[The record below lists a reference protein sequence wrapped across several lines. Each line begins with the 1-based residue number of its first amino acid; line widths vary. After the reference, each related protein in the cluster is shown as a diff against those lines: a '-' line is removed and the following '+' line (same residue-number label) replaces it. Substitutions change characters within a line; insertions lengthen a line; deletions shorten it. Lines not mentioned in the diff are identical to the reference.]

1 MHETTPIVFIT
12 GATSGIGEACAEV
25 FAAAGWGLVL
35 TGRRFERLE
44 ALQHRL
50 GSRAPTHIAE
60 LDITD
65 RQAIERVIDSL
76 PSRFDTPKVLI
87 NNAGLAL
94 GKGPAQSADLDDWH
108 CMIDTNIKGLVSI
121 TRLLL
126 PQLIA
131 YGKGATVINIGSIA
145 GHTPYPGGHVYGA
158 SKAFVEQF
166 SYNLR
171 CDVSAAGV
179 RVTDLAPGMT
189 VSEFTQVRMQGDRN
203 IAERYYAGTQPL
215 TPADVAAQALHI
227 AELPPHVNITRLEV
241 TPLCQQWAPFNILRE
256 T

>member
-1 MHETTPIVFIT
+1 MHEATPIAFIT
-12 GATSGIGEACAEV
+12 GATSGIGQACAET

-35 TGRRFERLE
+35 TGRRQARLDELRQQLGDTVPVHMAALDVIDRE
-44 ALQHRL
+44 AV
-50 GSRAPTHIAE
+50 
-60 LDITD
+60 
-65 RQAIERVIDSL
+65 ERVVDSL
-76 PSRFDTPKVLI
+76 PEPFANVRLLL
-87 NNAGLAL
+87 NNAGVAL
-94 GKGPAQSADLDDWH
+94 GKGPAQEANLDDWH
-108 CMIDTNIKGLVSI
+108 AMIDTNIKGLVTV

-126 PQLIA
+126 PRLVA
-131 YGKGATVINIGSIA
+131 HGEGATIINIGSIA

-171 CDVSAAGV
+171 CDVSGSGV

-189 VSEFTQVRMQGDRN
+189 VSEFTQVRMKGDRDF
-203 IAERYYAGTQPL
+203 AERYYEGTHSLQPS
-215 TPADVAAQALHI
+215 DVAAQALHI

-241 TPLCQQWAPFNILRE
+241 TPLCQQWSAFTILRD